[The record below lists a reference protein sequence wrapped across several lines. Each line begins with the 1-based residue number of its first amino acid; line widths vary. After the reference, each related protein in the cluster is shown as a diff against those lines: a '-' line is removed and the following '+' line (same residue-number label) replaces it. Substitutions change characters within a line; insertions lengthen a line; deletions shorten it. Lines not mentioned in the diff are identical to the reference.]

1 MNARLHVF
9 VSGKVQGV
17 SYRGYARRA
26 ALELG
31 LKGWVRNLWRRISPP
46 QPKAAPPRL
55 SGVMV
60 KDEAC
65 LTYVPKEDALREVI
79 DGREYFFCSKE
90 CRKKFLSDKKSAG

>member
-31 LKGWVRNLWRRISPP
+31 LKGWVRNL
-46 QPKAAPPRL
+46 
-55 SGVMV
+55 
-60 KDEAC
+60 
-65 LTYVPKEDALREVI
+65 Y
-79 DGREYFFCSKE
+79 DGRVEAVAEGARPDLETFIRRLE
-90 CRKKFLSDKKSAG
+90 AGPVAARIEGLDIRWETYAGEFPDFKIAWLDF

>member
-31 LKGWVRNLWRRISPP
+31 LKGWIRNL
-46 QPKAAPPRL
+46 
-55 SGVMV
+55 
-60 KDEAC
+60 
-65 LTYVPKEDALREVI
+65 Y
-79 DGREYFFCSKE
+79 DGRVETVAEGARPDLETFIGRLETGPAAARVENFDIRWEPY
-90 CRKKFLSDKKSAG
+90 AGEFPDFKIAWLDF

>member
-31 LKGWVRNLWRRISPP
+31 LKGWVRNL
-46 QPKAAPPRL
+46 
-55 SGVMV
+55 
-60 KDEAC
+60 
-65 LTYVPKEDALREVI
+65 Y
-79 DGREYFFCSKE
+79 DGRVEAVAEGPRPDLEIFIGRLE
-90 CRKKFLSDKKSAG
+90 AGPAAARIESLDIRWEAYAEEFPDFKIAWLDF

>member
-1 MNARLHVF
+1 MFEGILRLIYFAVWAYF
-9 VSGKVQGV
+9 AFIV
-17 SYRGYARRA
+17 YRF
-26 ALELG
+26 
-31 LKGWVRNLWRRISPP
+31 VRNIWRRISRPA
-46 QPKAAPPRL
+46 PKAAKPRL

-90 CRKKFLSDKKSAG
+90 CRKKFLSDRKSAG